1 MGDSLE
7 RRQDTRIELSI
18 AVEVRDESG
27 DFTIHSTRDISEGGV
42 FFDRAIPQ
50 PVGAAVKLEFRLP
63 GESTPIKC
71 DGQVVNV
78 PDTQGYG
85 MGINFVFLKPADR
98 ARIEAFVRS
107 RTPGGNG

>member
-7 RRQDTRIELSI
+7 RRSQLRVDVSI

-27 DFTIHSTRDISEGGV
+27 DFTIHSSKDLSTGGL

-50 PVGAAVKLEFRLP
+50 AVGAAVKLEFRLP
-63 GESTPIKC
+63 GDPSPIKC

-78 PDTQGYG
+78 PDTHGFG
-85 MGINFVFLKPADR
+85 MGINFVFLKEADR
-98 ARIEAFVRS
+98 LRIEEFIQNRS
-107 RTPGGNG
+107 GGN